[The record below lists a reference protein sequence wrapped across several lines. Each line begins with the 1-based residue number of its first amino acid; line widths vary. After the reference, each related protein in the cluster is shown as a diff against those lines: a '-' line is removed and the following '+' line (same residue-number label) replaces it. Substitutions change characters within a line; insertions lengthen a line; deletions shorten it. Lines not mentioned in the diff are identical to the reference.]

1 MPNVRRSMVQT
12 EVNNDGSQEMEKA
25 SVLIVDDEAIM
36 RESLSAWLEEEGFAV
51 HAEAEALA
59 AIHYVEEHPVDVAV
73 VDIKMPG
80 MDGVTLLKK
89 LHELRYDLP
98 VVMITAHATVESAI
112 QSMKEGAYDYLMKP
126 FPPEKLT
133 NVIRRVVEHR
143 RLLAENIR
151 LRKER
156 KQVLHIAI
164 TALVTLVVLLVAAYF
179 LFGS

>member
-1 MPNVRRSMVQT
+1 
-12 EVNNDGSQEMEKA
+12 MEKA

-51 HAEAEALA
+51 HAEAEGLA
-59 AIHYVEEHPVDVAV
+59 AIQYAREHPVDVAV

-89 LHELRYDLP
+89 LHEVHKDLP
-98 VVMITAHATVESAI
+98 VVMITAHATVENAI

-133 NVIRRVVEHR
+133 NVIRRIVEHR
-143 RLLAENIR
+143 RLVEENIR

-156 KQVLHIAI
+156 RQVLHIAI
-164 TALVTLVVLLVAAYF
+164 TALVTLVVLLVAAY
-179 LFGS
+179 LLLGR

>member
-1 MPNVRRSMVQT
+1 M
-12 EVNNDGSQEMEKA
+12 DKA
-25 SVLIVDDEAIM
+25 HVLILDDEAIM
-36 RESLSAWLEEEGFAV
+36 RESLSAWLQEEGFEV
-51 HAEAEALA
+51 HTEAEGLP
-59 AIHYVEEHPVDVAV
+59 AIQYLREHPVDVAV

-89 LHELRYDLP
+89 FHEVHRDLP
-98 VVMITAHATVESAI
+98 VVMITAHATVENAI

-133 NVIRRVVEHR
+133 NVIRRIVEHR
-143 RLLAENIR
+143 RLVEENIR

-164 TALVTLVVLLVAAYF
+164 TALVALVVLLLAGYLV
-179 LFGS
+179 FGK

>member
-1 MPNVRRSMVQT
+1 M
-12 EVNNDGSQEMEKA
+12 DKA
-25 SVLIVDDEAIM
+25 RVLIVDDEAIM
-36 RESLSAWLEEEGFAV
+36 RESLSAWLQEEGFEV
-51 HAEAEALA
+51 HTEAEGHT
-59 AIHYVEEHPVDVAV
+59 AIQYAREHPVDVAI

-89 LHELRYDLP
+89 LHEVHQNLP
-98 VVMITAHATVESAI
+98 VVMITAHATVENAI

-133 NVIRRVVEHR
+133 NVIRRIVEHR
-143 RLLAENIR
+143 RLIEENIR

-164 TALVTLVVLLVAAYF
+164 TALVALAVLLVAAY
-179 LFGS
+179 LVLGR